1 MNESTAV
8 AVREVKALLDKAAPE
23 FSRALPAHVPP
34 ERFRRIAE
42 TAILNNPDVLHANRR
57 SLMSAVIKAAQDGLP
72 PDGRQAALVVFRTK
86 AGPQVQYMPMVAG
99 LLRLARNSGQL
110 AGIVAEVV
118 HENDTFDREPTNFEA
133 PVTHRPR
140 TLDLVCD
147 PPTLPPSVRLTPA
160 TGQPGSSVT
169 ARLLYFIPSEDVQMI
184 FRGPGNPIVA
194 RGRTDTDGA
203 ASLQFVVPQYI
214 SGVYDVFTVNVADPN
229 CDAVVQFT
237 VIPGPPATATPT
249 QAPPTSRSCSTALMN
264 SSVTP
269 TEMLKLVRSPLSL
282 AWMNSSTSGW
292 SQRSTPICAPRRAP
306 ALSTVSQER
315 SNTRM

>member
-1 MNESTAV
+1 MQV
-8 AVREVKALLDKAAPE
+8 ANAAT
-23 FSRALPAHVPP
+23 L
-34 ERFRRIAE
+34 
-42 TAILNNPDVLHANRR
+42 T
-57 SLMSAVIKAAQDGLP
+57 
-72 PDGRQAALVVFRTK
+72 
-86 AGPQVQYMPMVAG
+86 
-99 LLRLARNSGQL
+99 
-110 AGIVAEVV
+110 
-118 HENDTFDREPTNFEA
+118 

-249 QAPPTSRSCSTALMN
+249 QAPPTP
-264 SSVTP
+264 TP
-269 TEMLKLVRSPLSL
+269 TRPVNATPTLPAAPTATSAPPSPTPTATPAIAIVVAPPMVPQAGRGPTGNRDGMASPAAGLFILGGLVLAFAGLGIMRELS
-282 AWMNSSTSGW
+282 
-292 SQRSTPICAPRRAP
+292 RR
-306 ALSTVSQER
+306 R
-315 SNTRM
+315 